1 MGGLVWDEKTRIR
14 LSLAQVQMKLAAG
27 AELGSS
33 SILVMQT
40 MTEHSSYLTRANMIM
55 DSIQCE

>member
-1 MGGLVWDEKTRIR
+1 
-14 LSLAQVQMKLAAG
+14 MKLAAG
-27 AELGSS
+27 AELGSM
-33 SILVMQT
+33 LGNTLLMQK

>member
-1 MGGLVWDEKTRIR
+1 MWDEKTRIR
-14 LSLAQVQMKLAAG
+14 ISLAQVQMKLAAG
-27 AELGSS
+27 AELGSELS

>member
-1 MGGLVWDEKTRIR
+1 MWDEKTRIR

-27 AELGSS
+27 AELGSELGS
-33 SILVMQT
+33 TLVMQT

-55 DSIQCE
+55 DLIQCE